1 MPTEYC
7 PVCGCTSRHWDG
19 CPNTPTTPKEE

>member
-1 MPTEYC
+1 MSAPYC

-19 CPNTPTTPKEE
+19 CPNTPTTPEED